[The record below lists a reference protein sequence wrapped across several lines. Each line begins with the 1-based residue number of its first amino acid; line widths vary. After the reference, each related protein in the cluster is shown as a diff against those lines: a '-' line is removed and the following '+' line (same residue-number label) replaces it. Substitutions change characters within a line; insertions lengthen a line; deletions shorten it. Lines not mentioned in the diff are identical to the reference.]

1 MLSYALGSL
10 KIERNENKDSE
21 TGDASQK
28 LFKGNGVFGFI
39 KNREIS
45 VAKELEKYGQ
55 IRGTELLK
63 RLTDVL
69 TLNNFNVR
77 MLVAADHWFRGN
89 DKPRIF
95 TPEMFTTNNIH
106 FLEMSAISYGNK
118 KVWDRDA
125 LTTLLT
131 YAKYLQT
138 HVYPESQDIEVLM
151 VDKTDEDFEQFGFG
165 DYGNEEEYD

>member
-1 MLSYALGSL
+1 MLSYSLGSL
-10 KIERNENKDSE
+10 KIENREIE
-21 TGDASQK
+21 TEEASRK
-28 LFKGNGVFGFI
+28 TFKGAGFFGFI

-45 VAKELEKYGQ
+45 VAKELEKYGP
-55 IRGTELLK
+55 IKGTELLR

-69 TLNNFNVR
+69 TNNNFNVR

-89 DKPRIF
+89 DKPRVF

-106 FLEMSAISYGNK
+106 FLEMSVTSYGSK

-138 HVYPESQDIEVLM
+138 HVYPESQDIEV
-151 VDKTDEDFEQFGFG
+151 VEASAEDQDDFDNFGFG
-165 DYGNEEEYD
+165 DYGNDDEND